1 MWFQFIYW
9 FRLFDRT
16 TLYVRLII
24 QTIYDMKWFFF
35 IFVLVTMCFAN
46 AIYIL
51 NASRMQDSFGTE
63 LFDETFPS
71 FAYVSA
77 ILNQY
82 LVALGDWD
90 TENYAISTTRSSTNS
105 YLVWLL
111 FVFTTFFS
119 QIVIFNILIAI
130 MGDTYDSVFAN
141 MEKAKLKLKI
151 EVMSDYVFVVRDE
164 KQIKKFLFVAT
175 PTEDKIETE
184 APFGV
189 MFSAIRSMIKSNLEN
204 IKDSMRKMTSTQTDN
219 AG

>member
-1 MWFQFIYW
+1 
-9 FRLFDRT
+9 
-16 TLYVRLII
+16 VRLIV

-51 NASRMQDSFGTE
+51 NASRVQDSFGTE

-90 TENYAISTTRSSTNS
+90 TENYKFSANHSSANS
-105 YLVWLL
+105 YLVWIL
-111 FVFTTFFS
+111 FIFTTVFS
-119 QIVIFNILIAI
+119 QIIIFNILIAI
-130 MGDTYDSVFAN
+130 MGDTYDAVFAN

-184 APFGV
+184 ASFGV
-189 MFSAIRSMIKSNLEN
+189 KFSAIRGMI
-204 IKDSMRKMTSTQTDN
+204 
-219 AG
+219 

>member
-1 MWFQFIYW
+1 M
-9 FRLFDRT
+9 D
-16 TLYVRLII
+16 
-24 QTIYDMKWFFF
+24 DMKWFFF

-51 NASRMQDSFGTE
+51 NASRMQDSFGNE
-63 LFDETFPS
+63 LYDETFPS

-90 TENYAISTTRSSTNS
+90 TEKYEISGNHSSSNS
-105 YLVWLL
+105 YLVWIL
-111 FVFTTFFS
+111 FIFTTVFS
-119 QIVIFNILIAI
+119 QIIIFNILIAI

-175 PTEDKIETE
+175 PT
-184 APFGV
+184 
-189 MFSAIRSMIKSNLEN
+189 
-204 IKDSMRKMTSTQTDN
+204 
-219 AG
+219 

>member
-1 MWFQFIYW
+1 M
-9 FRLFDRT
+9 
-16 TLYVRLII
+16 
-24 QTIYDMKWFFF
+24 YDMKWFFF

-51 NASRMQDSFGTE
+51 NSNRIQDSFGNE
-63 LFDETFPS
+63 LYEETFPS
-71 FAYVSA
+71 FGYVSA

-90 TENYAISTTRSSTNS
+90 TENYAISTSRSPTNS

-111 FVFTTFFS
+111 FVFTTVFS
-119 QIVIFNILIAI
+119 QIIMFNILIAI

-151 EVMSDYVFVVRDE
+151 EVMSDYVFVIRDE
-164 KQIKKFLFVAT
+164 QKIKKFLFVAT

-189 MFSAIRSMIKSNLEN
+189 KFSAIRKLKSNLEN
-204 IKDSMRKMTSTQTDN
+204 ITDSVKKIAFSQTEN

>member
-1 MWFQFIYW
+1 LTAILTLYFYVIISLQIAHRKIDFFLDIQSYLEMISILFNTIILVDSELNIVESETTVFYVFWAVIFMWFQFIYW

-16 TLYVRLII
+16 TLYVRLIV

-51 NASRMQDSFGTE
+51 NANRMQDSFGIG

-90 TENYAISTTRSSTNS
+90 TENYEISGNRSSNS
-105 YLVWLL
+105 YLVWIL
-111 FVFTTFFS
+111 FIFTTFFS

-141 MEKAKLKLKI
+141 MEKA
-151 EVMSDYVFVVRDE
+151 
-164 KQIKKFLFVAT
+164 
-175 PTEDKIETE
+175 
-184 APFGV
+184 
-189 MFSAIRSMIKSNLEN
+189 
-204 IKDSMRKMTSTQTDN
+204 
-219 AG
+219 